1 MRHLY
6 RAGVGAAAA
15 GGFAAVAAEPA
26 RAAAA
31 LELDLARRCL
41 LGPCLRSAPVALAV
55 ADYVVDIWR
64 WRDAALNG
72 RGADGGDPAA

>member
-1 MRHLY
+1 MVL
-6 RAGVGAAAA
+6 VS
-15 GGFAAVAAEPA
+15 
-26 RAAAA
+26 
-31 LELDLARRCL
+31 
-41 LGPCLRSAPVALAV
+41 SAMALAV

>member
-1 MRHLY
+1 MHHLY

-15 GGFAAVAAEPA
+15 DGSAAVAAEPA
-26 RAAAA
+26 GAAAA
-31 LELDLARRCL
+31 LDLDLARRCL